1 MIVAGARP
9 NFMKIASIINAIGAH
24 NHSNA
29 SRRIER
35 VLVHTGQH
43 YGEQMSDAFFR
54 DLDIPAPDVDLEVGS
69 ASHAQQTAE
78 IMKRFE
84 TALLS
89 ALPDV
94 LLVVGDV
101 NSTVACSLVASK
113 IIYPSNSLRTR
124 PLIGH
129 VEAGLRSFDRSM
141 PEEINRIV
149 TDALSDLLFITEQSA
164 AENLRNE
171 GVQQAKIHWVGNTMV
186 DTLLK
191 HRNRAQESSILS
203 RLGLS
208 KDMQRPYAVVTLHR
222 PSNVDDR
229 RTFGEILE
237 ALAELAG
244 NMPLLFPAHPRTT
257 NRIKEFHFERYFDFL
272 DEIQTIGVDNSR
284 VQCIPP
290 LGYLDFLCLM
300 SNARLMLTDSGGIQ
314 EETTVLGV
322 PCVTLRENTERP
334 ATIASGNN
342 VLAGTKKEVIVKL
355 ALEKL
360 QSPATAVPPRFWD
373 GQAGTRIIEVLVQ
386 QIPS

>member
-1 MIVAGARP
+1 
-9 NFMKIASIINAIGAH
+9 
-24 NHSNA
+24 
-29 SRRIER
+29 
-35 VLVHTGQH
+35 
-43 YGEQMSDAFFR
+43 
-54 DLDIPAPDVDLEVGS
+54 
-69 ASHAQQTAE
+69 
-78 IMKRFE
+78 
-84 TALLS
+84 
-89 ALPDV
+89 
-94 LLVVGDV
+94 
-101 NSTVACSLVASK
+101 
-113 IIYPSNSLRTR
+113 
-124 PLIGH
+124 
-129 VEAGLRSFDRSM
+129 M